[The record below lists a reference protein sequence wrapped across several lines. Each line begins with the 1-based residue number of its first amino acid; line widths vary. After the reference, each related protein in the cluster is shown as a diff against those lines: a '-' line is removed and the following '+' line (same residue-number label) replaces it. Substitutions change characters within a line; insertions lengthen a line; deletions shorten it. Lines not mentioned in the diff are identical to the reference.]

1 MDHGIPID
9 MEPSLSRRGV
19 WETERVV
26 HVGSWVTDT
35 NTQVVDLREAVM
47 KALKPFV

>member
-1 MDHGIPID
+1 MVYQLTWSRASHGVAA
-9 MEPSLSRRGV
+9 V